1 MIFTKKL
8 AEYFILSMQIIFIH
22 FLCVFSESK
31 IWKQYSNYKTLTKQR
46 NTTLVQITNN

>member
-1 MIFTKKL
+1 MIFT
-8 AEYFILSMQIIFIH
+8 ETTSRIFYFINADYIYSF
-22 FLCVFSESK
+22 FCVFSESK